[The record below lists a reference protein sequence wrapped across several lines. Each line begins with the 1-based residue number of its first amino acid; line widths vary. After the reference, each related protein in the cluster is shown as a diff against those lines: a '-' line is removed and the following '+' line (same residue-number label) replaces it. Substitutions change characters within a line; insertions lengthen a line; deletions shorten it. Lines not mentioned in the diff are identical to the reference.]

1 MIGGLDPSTP
11 SLVIPVAD
19 VIVRHLR
26 DAGVGFVF
34 GVPGGGSNLDLIDA
48 ARRAEMPFVLT
59 ATETGAALAAIAQ
72 AEIGGCP
79 GVCLT
84 TLGPGVT
91 SVVNGV
97 ACAWLDRAPLLVFT
111 DSQPVA
117 GAGGFSHQWVDHRA
131 LLTPITKWSAV
142 LSPANAEVVMREAI
156 DCAMTAPCGPVHIEC
171 PGAVLTA
178 AASLESPPAPPG
190 SEGLSL
196 LDPAA
201 LAPLLSGAR
210 RPLLLIGLGARRPLD
225 AEAIGGLCASRGI
238 PAMVTYKAK

>member
-1 MIGGLDPSTP
+1 MIDHVVESF
-11 SLVIPVAD
+11 VISVAD
-19 VIVRHLR
+19 IVVRHLR

-72 AEIGGCP
+72 AEIGGRP
-79 GVCLT
+79 GVCLA
-84 TLGPGVT
+84 TLGPGVA

-117 GAGGFSHQWVDHRA
+117 GAGDFSHQWIDHRA
-131 LLTPITKWSAV
+131 LLAPITKWSAV
-142 LSPANAEVVMREAI
+142 LSPANANMVMRDAI
-156 DCAMTAPCGPVHIEC
+156 DCAMTEPRGPVHIQC
-171 PGAVLTA
+171 PGRVRTA
-178 AASLESPPAPPG
+178 AASLESPPPSPG
-190 SEGLSL
+190 SEGLAL

-225 AEAIGGLCASRGI
+225 AE
-238 PAMVTYKAK
+238 

>member
-1 MIGGLDPSTP
+1 MIDHVVESF
-11 SLVIPVAD
+11 VISVAD
-19 VIVRHLR
+19 IIVRHLR
-26 DAGVGFVF
+26 DAGVGFMF

-48 ARRAEMPFVLT
+48 ARRAGLPFVLT
-59 ATETGAALAAIAQ
+59 ATETGAAIAAIAQ

-131 LLTPITKWSAV
+131 LLTPVTKWSAV
-142 LSPANAEVVMREAI
+142 LSPANANVMMREAI
-156 DCAMTAPCGPVHIEC
+156 DCAMTEPRGPVHIEC
-171 PGAVLTA
+171 PGDVLAA
-178 AASLESPPAPPG
+178 AASLESPPTSRV
-190 SEGLSL
+190 SEELSL
-196 LDPAA
+196 LDPAT
-201 LAPLLSGAR
+201 LAP
-210 RPLLLIGLGARRPLD
+210 
-225 AEAIGGLCASRGI
+225 
-238 PAMVTYKAK
+238 